1 MAIIYKDF
9 EYMNNTLLSMGLM
22 CVDFE
27 SESEIP
33 LGLKRTIQKG
43 ETNRYR
49 VKSNH
54 IYTSYDDPLEFE
66 INIVKSICNTGCSQ
80 SEMAFSRDEIRQ
92 ITRWLSSTT
101 IPQLLNT
108 INENDESLNYCG
120 IFTNIESF
128 VVGGDVY
135 GFVLTFTNDSPFA
148 YSNSIK
154 NKYELNGNVTK
165 TVLNNSDLLDD
176 YLYPVIHI
184 KPESNT
190 DFYMCNLS
198 DCTILD
204 DGTITSV
211 ADATTKLEAFL
222 SVIDTFAQNNRYT
235 VEYYYDEDGYTKV
248 WANDTAMRVKFIER
262 DGTEH
267 FCFAYY
273 DSNGRYKIIEGGF
286 ITLKLYSDLNV
297 TINCELLTIQDS
309 IGRMVH
315 FKNIGIDEEDYIYW
329 LRLLSGYNTL
339 LFYGN
344 DCTVEIE
351 YRELLKVGAV

>member
-1 MAIIYKDF
+1 MAVIYKDF
-9 EYMNNTLLSMGLM
+9 EYMDNSLSSMGLM

-27 SESEIP
+27 SESGIP

-43 ETNRYR
+43 EANRYR

-54 IYTSYDDPLEFE
+54 IYTSYDDSLEFE
-66 INIVKSICNTGCSQ
+66 INIVKSICDTGCSQ

-165 TVLNNSDLLDD
+165 TVLNNSDLLN
-176 YLYPVIHI
+176 
-184 KPESNT
+184 KPRT
-190 DFYMCNLS
+190 LV
-198 DCTILD
+198 TL
-204 DGTITSV
+204 V
-211 ADATTKLEAFL
+211 
-222 SVIDTFAQNNRYT
+222 
-235 VEYYYDEDGYTKV
+235 
-248 WANDTAMRVKFIER
+248 MR
-262 DGTEH
+262 
-267 FCFAYY
+267 
-273 DSNGRYKIIEGGF
+273 
-286 ITLKLYSDLNV
+286 
-297 TINCELLTIQDS
+297 
-309 IGRMVH
+309 
-315 FKNIGIDEEDYIYW
+315 
-329 LRLLSGYNTL
+329 
-339 LFYGN
+339 
-344 DCTVEIE
+344 
-351 YRELLKVGAV
+351 

>member
-1 MAIIYKDF
+1 MAIIYNDF
-9 EYMNNTLLSMGLM
+9 VYMNNSLSTMGLI
-22 CVDFE
+22 CVDFD
-27 SESEIP
+27 SNSDIP
-33 LGLKRTIQKG
+33 LGLQRTIQKG

-66 INIVKSICNTGCSQ
+66 IHVIKDPYKCGYDQ
-80 SEMAFSRDEIRQ
+80 SKMKFSREEIRQ

-101 IPQLLNT
+101 IPQLLST
-108 INENDESLNYCG
+108 VDCNDELLNYCG

-128 VVGGDVY
+128 VVGGEVY

-154 NKYELNGNVTK
+154 NKYELNGNVAK

-176 YLYPVIHI
+176 YIYPILHI
-184 KPESNT
+184 SPNSNT

-198 DCTILD
+198 DCDVLASGKITISND
-204 DGTITSV
+204 SN
-211 ADATTKLEAFL
+211 ATLNNFL
-222 SVIDTFAQNNRYT
+222 NVINTFAQNNRYT
-235 VEYYYDEDGYTKV
+235 VEYYYDEDGYTKT
-248 WANDTAMRVKFIER
+248 WANNTALRIKLLEK
-262 DGTEH
+262 DGTDH
-267 FCFAYY
+267 YCFAYY
-273 DSNGRYKIIEGGF
+273 ENDGSYKIIEGGF
-286 ITLKLYSDLNV
+286 ITLKLYSDLDIE
-297 TINCELLTIQDS
+297 INCELLTIQDS

>member
-9 EYMNNTLLSMGLM
+9 EYMNTTLSSMELM
-22 CVDFE
+22 CVDFN
-27 SESEIP
+27 SDSDIP
-33 LGLKRTIQKG
+33 MGLNRTIQKG

-66 INIVKSICNTGCSQ
+66 IDIVKSICAESYDQ
-80 SEMAFSRDEIRQ
+80 SKMKFTRDEIRQ

-101 IPQLLNT
+101 IPQLFNT
-108 INENDESLNYCG
+108 TNENDESLNYCG

-135 GFVLTFTNDSPFA
+135 GFALTFTNDSPFA
-148 YSNSIK
+148 YSDIIK
-154 NKYELNGNVTK
+154 KSFQLNGNVED

-176 YLYPVIHI
+176 YIYPVIHI
-184 KPESNT
+184 KPKSNT

-198 DCTILD
+198 DCIVLD
-204 DGTITSV
+204 KGNV
-211 ADATTKLEAFL
+211 AVSTDTESMLEAFL
-222 SVIDTFAQNNRYT
+222 TAINTFAQNNRYT

-248 WANDTAMRVKFIER
+248 WANDTAMRIKLIEK

-273 DSNGRYKIIEGGF
+273 NTDGAYEIIEGGF
-286 ITLKLYSDLNV
+286 ITLKLYADLDID
-297 TINCELLTIQDS
+297 INCNLLRIQDS

-315 FKNIGIDEEDYIYW
+315 FKNVGLEEEDYIYW

-339 LFYGN
+339 FFYGN
-344 DCTVEIE
+344 DCDVEIE
-351 YRELLKVGAV
+351 YRELLKVGAA